1 MTRKRGVCSAAPDQS
16 RGPELLPTPGR
27 AARKRGP
34 GQPRELALAATAQ
47 PWPDLS
53 PLAPP
58 RAFGKPGALEKQRKT
73 PDPCTPAG
81 LPVRPRPPPLGP
93 APLPRAAVIFRKSEI
108 KDGWRSG
115 PERLGRRSAGDV
127 APGEKRK
134 TKKKKKIFF
143 LKENTVPCSST
154 SAGPPMP
161 SAARVARTPAP
172 AGGERSRPLPPLVP
186 GGARATDRPPPG
198 VFQGCAP
205 SPASWKSP
213 QWGKERVGTPGVFLL
228 KAAPGREEGS
238 LGYKWGGGGYQ

>member
-134 TKKKKKIFF
+134 TKKKKKFF
-143 LKENTVPCSST
+143 FKGKYCALLLYLLGPSNALR
-154 SAGPPMP
+154 SAGGPHPSSSGWGELAPPPPSCPGRGACNRSPSPRSLPRVRPFPSFLEKPPMGEGKSGDP
-161 SAARVARTPAP
+161 RGLSFKSGAREG
-172 AGGERSRPLPPLVP
+172 GGEPRLQV
-186 GGARATDRPPPG
+186 
-198 VFQGCAP
+198 
-205 SPASWKSP
+205 
-213 QWGKERVGTPGVFLL
+213 
-228 KAAPGREEGS
+228 
-238 LGYKWGGGGYQ
+238 GGGGYQ